1 MSYFVLISKKK
12 QITRKEIFM
21 KKIIL
26 CKFGEIALKGANRAY
41 FEKLLKVELKKRLRS
56 FGKFK
61 IYSAQ
66 STVYIEPLEDGCDM
80 DAAYNSAK
88 NTFGVSAV
96 QMALEAPKDMDAII
110 EAIKTDFMP
119 YIADAKTFKV
129 EAKRSDKKFPLESPE
144 ICKLAGGAIL
154 EACGGRMKV
163 DVHNPEV
170 AVRIEIRDYA
180 AYICAGQERA
190 IGGMPQGS
198 NGKALLL
205 LSGGIDSP
213 VAGYQMAKRGVK
225 IECLH
230 FESFPYTSERA
241 KEKVLDL
248 ANRVAS
254 YAGEMNVHIISLT
267 HIQEL
272 MRDTVNEEY
281 FTLLLRRFMMRL
293 AMKVAKTYWCDA
305 VITGESIGQVA
316 SQTMQALVVT
326 DIIADMPVFRPLIG
340 NDKDDIIKIARE
352 IDTFETSILPYEDC
366 CTVFTP
372 RHPKTRPE
380 LAKVEAEE
388 AKLPVDELV
397 EEAFA
402 SLYTVSV
409 NGLN

>member
-1 MSYFVLISKKK
+1 
-12 QITRKEIFM
+12 M

-41 FEKLLKVELKKRLRS
+41 FEKLLKVELKKRLRT

-80 DAAYNSAK
+80 DSAFSAAK

-96 QMALEAPKDMDAII
+96 QMALEVPKDMDAII
-110 EAIKTDFMP
+110 EAVKTDFMP
-119 YIADAKTFKV
+119 YIEGAKTFKV
-129 EAKRSDKKFPLESPE
+129 EAKRADKKFPLESPE

-154 EACGGRMKV
+154 EACHGKMKV
-163 DVHNPEV
+163 DVHTPELT
-170 AVRIEIRDYA
+170 VRVEIRDYA
-180 AYICAGQERA
+180 AYICAGQVRA

-198 NGKALLL
+198 NGKGLLL

-225 IECLH
+225 IESLH

-241 KEKVLDL
+241 KEKVLAL
-248 ANRVAS
+248 ANKVAS

-267 HIQEL
+267 HIQEVL
-272 MRDTVNEEY
+272 RDTIDEDY
-281 FTLLLRRFMMRL
+281 FTLVLRRFMMRL
-293 AMKVAKTYWCDA
+293 AMKVARKYWCDA

-340 NDKDDIIKIARE
+340 NDKEDIIKIARE

-372 RHPKTRPE
+372 RHPRTRPE
-380 LAKVEAEE
+380 LAKVEAQE
-388 AKLPVDELV
+388 ALLDVDALV
-397 EEAFA
+397 EEAFET
-402 SLYTVSV
+402 LDTVV
-409 NGLN
+409 VTGLE

>member
-1 MSYFVLISKKK
+1 
-12 QITRKEIFM
+12 M

-41 FEKLLKVELKKRLRS
+41 FEKLLKVELKKRLRN

-80 DAAYNSAK
+80 DAAFGAAK

-96 QMALEAPKDMDAII
+96 QMALEVPKDMDAII
-110 EAIKTDFMP
+110 EAVKTDFMP
-119 YIADAKTFKV
+119 YIEGAKTFKV
-129 EAKRSDKKFPLESPE
+129 EAKRADKKFPLESPE

-154 EACGGRMKV
+154 EACRGKMKV

-170 AVRIEIRDYA
+170 AVRVEIRDYA
-180 AYICAGQERA
+180 AYICAGQVRA

-198 NGKALLL
+198 NGKGLLL

-213 VAGYQMAKRGVK
+213 VAGYLMAKRGVK
-225 IECLH
+225 IESLH

-241 KEKVLDL
+241 KEKVLSL
-248 ANRVAS
+248 ANKVAS

-267 HIQEL
+267 HIQEVL
-272 MRDTVNEEY
+272 RDTIDEDY
-281 FTLLLRRFMMRL
+281 FTLVLRRFMMRL
-293 AMKVAKTYWCDA
+293 AMKVARKYWCDA

-340 NDKDDIIKIARE
+340 NDKEDIIKIARE

-372 RHPKTRPE
+372 RHPRTRPE
-380 LAKVEAEE
+380 LAKVEAQE
-388 AKLPVDELV
+388 ALLDVDALV
-397 EEAFA
+397 EEAFET
-402 SLYTVSV
+402 LDTVV
-409 NGLN
+409 VTGIE

>member
-1 MSYFVLISKKK
+1 
-12 QITRKEIFM
+12 M

-41 FEKLLKVELKKRLRS
+41 FEKLLKVELKKRLRT

-66 STVYIEPLEDGCDM
+66 STVYIEPLEEGCDM

-96 QMALEAPKDMDAII
+96 QMALEAPKDMDAIL
-110 EAIKTDFMP
+110 EAVRTDFMP
-119 YIADAKTFKV
+119 YIEDAKTFKV

-144 ICKLAGGAIL
+144 ICKLVGGVIL
-154 EACGGRMKV
+154 DACHGRKKV

-170 AVRIEIRDYA
+170 AVRVEIRDYA

-198 NGKALLL
+198 NGKGLLL

-213 VAGYQMAKRGVK
+213 VAGYLMAKRGVK

-241 KEKVLDL
+241 KEKVLAL
-248 ANRVAS
+248 ANKVAA
-254 YAGEMNVHIISLT
+254 YAGEMHVHIISLT
-267 HIQEL
+267 HIQEV
-272 MRDTVNEEY
+272 MRDTIDEEY
-281 FTLLLRRFMMRL
+281 FTLILRRFMMRL
-293 AMKVAKTYWCDA
+293 AMKTAQNYWCES

-326 DIIADMPVFRPLIG
+326 DIMADRPVFRPLIG

-388 AKLPVDELV
+388 AKLDVDALV
-397 EEAFA
+397 AEAYN
-402 SLYTVSV
+402 SLYTVTV
-409 NGLN
+409 DGIE

>member
-1 MSYFVLISKKK
+1 
-12 QITRKEIFM
+12 M

-66 STVYIEPLEDGCDM
+66 STVYIEPMEETCDM
-80 DAAYNSAK
+80 DAAYDSAK

-96 QMALEAPKDMDAII
+96 QMALEAPKDMDAIL
-110 EAIKTDFMP
+110 EAVRTDFMP
-119 YIADAKTFKV
+119 YIESAKTFKV

-144 ICKLAGGAIL
+144 ICKLVGGVIL
-154 EACGGRMKV
+154 EACRGKKKV

-170 AVRIEIRDYA
+170 TVRVEIRDYA
-180 AYICAGQERA
+180 AYICAGQEHA

-198 NGKALLL
+198 NGKGLLL

-213 VAGYQMAKRGVK
+213 VAGYLMAKRGVK
-225 IECLH
+225 LECLH

-241 KEKVLDL
+241 KEKVLSL
-248 ANRVAS
+248 ANKVAA
-254 YAGEMNVHIISLT
+254 YAGEMHVHIISLT
-267 HIQEL
+267 HIQEV
-272 MRDTVNEEY
+272 MRDTIDEDY

-293 AMKVAKTYWCDA
+293 AMKVADAHWCES

-326 DIIADMPVFRPLIG
+326 DIIADRPVFRPLIG

-388 AKLPVDELV
+388 AKLDVEALV
-397 EEAFA
+397 AEAYD
-402 SLYTVSV
+402 SLYTVTV
-409 NGLN
+409 DGIE